1 MLQLFIPQIH
11 LSCQFFTWVWTGEWF
26 WTLLLIIF
34 KNYMVNNYIKT
45 MIMDSVVLLMPQV
58 SSGLTFLMWII
69 SLQLWQNKVNQ
80 WDLLFLYNIWLRV
93 SLSSP
98 CFAAELFPW
107 NSSYLWHLCT
117 IKQWKTSHSSGSK
130 SWSAFCQCILLMLQG
145 PLIH

>member
-1 MLQLFIPQIH
+1 
-11 LSCQFFTWVWTGEWF
+11 
-26 WTLLLIIF
+26 
-34 KNYMVNNYIKT
+34 

-117 IKQWKTSHSSGSK
+117 IKQ
-130 SWSAFCQCILLMLQG
+130 
-145 PLIH
+145 